1 MIQDRDIQPS
11 WGGTT
16 MKVVVLAG
24 GYGTRLS
31 EETSVRPKPMVE
43 VGGMPIIWHI
53 MKIYAHYGLTDF
65 VVCCGYK
72 AEYIKDYFVRFFQNT
87 SDFQVDL
94 SNGDIRML
102 NRRAEPWKVTLLDT
116 GLRTMTGGRIRRAR
130 DAIGDDS
137 FCLTYGD
144 GVSDVNIADL
154 IEFHRSSQAWAT
166 LTAVTQPGRYGAI
179 SLSPDGDRVQA
190 FREKAA
196 RDGAVING
204 GFFVC
209 EPKVFDLI
217 DGDETVWEESPLMR
231 LVEMGKLA
239 AYRHEGFWQSMDTL
253 RDKTVLEEAWASG
266 NAPWRVWPEQPMLRL
281 IEGVGWQP
289 AAIQP
294 ERGAA

>member
-1 MIQDRDIQPS
+1 
-11 WGGTT
+11 

-53 MKIYAHYGLTDF
+53 MKIYAHHGLTDF

-94 SNGDIRML
+94 SNGEIRML
-102 NRRAEPWKVTLLDT
+102 NRRAEPWKITLLDT
-116 GLRTMTGGRIRRAR
+116 GLKTMTGGRIRRAR
-130 DAIGDDS
+130 DVIGDES

-144 GVSDVNIADL
+144 GVSDVNVTEL
-154 IEFHRSSQAWAT
+154 IDFHRKSDAWAT
-166 LTAVTQPGRYGAI
+166 LTAVTQPGRYGALG
-179 SLSPDGDRVQA
+179 LSSEDHLVHA

-196 RDGAVING
+196 RDGALING

-209 EPKVFDLI
+209 EPNVFDLI
-217 DGDETVWEESPLMR
+217 DGDETVWEEQPLMQ
-231 LVEMGKLA
+231 LVERGKLA
-239 AYRHEGFWQSMDTL
+239 AYRHEGYWQSMDTL
-253 RDKTVLEEAWASG
+253 RDKMVLEEAWASG
-266 NAPWRVWPEQPMLRL
+266 NAPWRVWPEPPALRL
-281 IEGVGWQP
+281 VEGLARQP
-289 AAIQP
+289 DAATT
-294 ERGAA
+294 ERGVA